1 MIQRNEHNSGWYK
14 ATDPL
19 CHTMHHLK
27 VLTPF
32 LLPEGTGTACRL
44 FVRVSS
50 YCCSYKETNR
60 AGKKIQKKRERK
72 WGSEIDPTLHV
83 LLTRHLY

>member
-27 VLTPF
+27 VLTSF
-32 LLPEGTGTACRL
+32 LLPEGTGTAGFL
-44 FVRVSS
+44 
-50 YCCSYKETNR
+50 
-60 AGKKIQKKRERK
+60 
-72 WGSEIDPTLHV
+72 
-83 LLTRHLY
+83 

>member
-27 VLTPF
+27 VLTSF
-32 LLPEGTGTACRL
+32 LLPEGTGTAGFL
-44 FVRVSS
+44 WWFQVTA
-50 YCCSYKETNR
+50 CSCKETNR
-60 AGKKIQKKRERK
+60 RKKKKIQKKRERK
-72 WGSEIDPTLHV
+72 WGSEIGHTLHFQ
-83 LLTRHLY
+83 LTRHLY